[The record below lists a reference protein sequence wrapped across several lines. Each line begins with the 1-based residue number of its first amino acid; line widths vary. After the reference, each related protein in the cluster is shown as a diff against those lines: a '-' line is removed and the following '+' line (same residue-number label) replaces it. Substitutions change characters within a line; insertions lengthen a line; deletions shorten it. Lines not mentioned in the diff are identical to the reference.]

1 MSHKRFFAAA
11 LTLAA
16 LLTLFCVTAL
26 AGEVDCDAVY
36 CFTAADFSQEEQ
48 DLRGICITSLPEPS
62 AGTVLLGNRVLQPGD
77 ILTAEQVSRM
87 TFSPL
92 RRETDATAT
101 VSYLPIYD
109 GRVESG
115 HTMTISIRG
124 KEDKAPVAQDS
135 ALETYKNIPNQGKL
149 AVEDPEGQSMTFTL
163 VRQPKRG
170 TVELKEDGTFVYTPK
185 KNKVG
190 VDSFVYT
197 AADPQGNVSR
207 QATVTVQI
215 LKPTDSKPYT
225 DTVGKDCRFA
235 AEWMRNTGLFVGEQ
249 VGKSNCFCPETTVT
263 RGQFMAMLSEVLDI
277 PTDEKSLSA
286 ISEDTPAWLRPYAA
300 AALRSGLLTGLP
312 EGSVDAP
319 VTGGEA
325 AVMLQNALDL
335 TVSTQTLEEIRETDA
350 EPTFATASLI
360 ALREAGV
367 ELQEDAVLTRADA
380 AKLLYQV
387 SHLAITAPGTAVFRL
402 Q

>member
-1 MSHKRFFAAA
+1 MSHKRFLAAA

-16 LLTLFCVTAL
+16 VLTFFSIPAL
-26 AGEVDCDAVY
+26 AGEVDCDTVY
-36 CFTAADFSQEEQ
+36 CFTAADFSQE
-48 DLRGICITSLPEPS
+48 DPSLRGICITSLPEAS

-77 ILTAEQVSRM
+77 ILTAEQVNQM

-101 VSYLPIYD
+101 VSYLPIYEN
-109 GRVESG
+109 RVEGS

-124 KEDKAPVAQDS
+124 KEDKAPIAQDS
-135 ALETYKNIPNQGKL
+135 AVETYKNIPNQGTL
-149 AVEDPEGQSMTFTL
+149 SVEDPEGQSLTFTL
-163 VRQPKRG
+163 VRQPRRG
-170 TVELKEDGTFVYTPK
+170 TVELREDGTFLYTPK

-197 AADPQGNVSR
+197 AADPAGNVSR

-215 LKPTDSKPYT
+215 LKPSDAKQYT

-249 VGKSNCFCPETTVT
+249 VGNSNCFCPETVVS
-263 RGQFMAMLSEVLDI
+263 RGQFLAMLTEVLDI
-277 PTDEKSLSA
+277 PADEASLSA
-286 ISEDTPAWLRPYAA
+286 IPEDTPQWLRPYAA

-312 EGSVDAP
+312 EAATDAP

-335 TVSTQTLEEIRETDA
+335 TVSTQTLEESRDTDV
-350 EPTFATASLI
+350 EPTFATASLL
-360 ALREAGV
+360 ALREAGL
-367 ELQEDAVLTRADA
+367 ELEEDAVLTRADTA
-380 AKLLYQV
+380 QILYQV
-387 SHLAITAPGTAVFRL
+387 SRLAITAPGTAVFRM